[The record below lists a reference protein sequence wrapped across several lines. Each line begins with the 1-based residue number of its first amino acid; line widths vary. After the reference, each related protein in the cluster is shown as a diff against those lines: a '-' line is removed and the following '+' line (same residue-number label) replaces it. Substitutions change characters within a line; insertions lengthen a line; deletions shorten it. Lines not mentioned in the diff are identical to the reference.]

1 MLQRSTQISGITIVH
16 SVQNSD
22 SGVASLRFPSH
33 PRVFAYEA
41 KGSSESLRCLSL
53 RLAHYPFA
61 TRVAPSLLF
70 GELRP
75 SLIALRSE
83 FFGRTLFSGRFAAS
97 LLAAECLRC

>member
-1 MLQRSTQISGITIVH
+1 MLQHPTQNSGITAVH

-53 RLAHYPFA
+53 RPARYPFA
-61 TRVAPSLLF
+61 ARVTPSLLF

-75 SLIALRSE
+75 SLIAL
-83 FFGRTLFSGRFAAS
+83 TV
-97 LLAAECLRC
+97 LRGSCFEVLRGCPLRPKAVGS